1 MVKYIAH
8 LKCRK
13 VWKSSRHIPQVR
25 NFDSVIYT
33 FEFDLT
39 KFGVQVNFRFPNV
52 VINGPLTILQHAL
65 TWRTPAGD
73 HW

>member
-1 MVKYIAH
+1 MSSCTGPMVNYIAH

-39 KFGVQVNFRFPNV
+39 KVSAHVNFRFSNV
-52 VINGPLTILQHAL
+52 VTNDPLTILQHTL
-65 TWRTPAGD
+65 TC
-73 HW
+73 